1 MRTAL
6 IILLATLVSTCAR
19 QPSLL
24 EQVRAAG
31 ELRVVTRNSP
41 ITYYLGPAGPEGP
54 DYDLMR
60 GFAEH
65 LGVRLRIVE
74 ADRFGDLLGDLEAGR
89 AHVAAAG
96 LTVTADRARRVDFG
110 PPYQT
115 VSQVVVHHRGRK
127 APRSLKDLVGSR
139 LEVVAG
145 SSYAEALR
153 AAQGQHPHL
162 VWIEDPTADASE
174 LLDRVARGEID
185 YTVVDSNLFALFQR
199 YHPEL
204 RVAFELSKGDALAWA
219 FPRRGDRSLI
229 DEAAGDL
236 AALRASGDLEH
247 LMDRYYGHH
256 GKFDYAGT
264 RRFMRDYQTMLPRYR
279 PLFEQAGERADLDWR
294 LVAAVGYQE
303 SKWDPTAISPKGAIG
318 LMMLTP
324 DTADLMG
331 IEDPA
336 DAAQSIRGGSRYLW
350 RLVKRVARIAPEA
363 TEEDRLW
370 MALAAYNMGYAHL
383 LDARQLTKRNG
394 GNPDRWVD
402 VQKSLPLLMER
413 RWYSQ
418 TRYGYA
424 RGRET
429 LAYVRSVRNYYDVLL
444 WLTEGRE
451 RWPGGTPDQAPVSRT
466 AGLGQQVG
474 PQRQV
479 VQATVKEAADRLPR
493 VADHR
498 LAANVE

>member
-1 MRTAL
+1 MRTLL
-6 IILLATLVSTCAR
+6 IILLATLASTCAR

-24 EQVRAAG
+24 DQVRAAG

-54 DYDLMR
+54 DYDLAR

-74 ADRFGDLLGDLEAGR
+74 ADRFGDLLGDVEAGR
-89 AHVAAAG
+89 AHLAAAG

-115 VSQVVVHHRGRK
+115 VSQVVVYHRGRK
-127 APRSLKDLVGSR
+127 APRSVADLAGGR
-139 LEVVAG
+139 LEVVAN
-145 SSYAEALR
+145 SSYVEALN
-153 AAQGQHPHL
+153 AARGQHAGL
-162 VWIEDPTADASE
+162 TWIEDPTADAGE
-174 LLDRVARGEID
+174 LLDRVARGESD

-204 RVAFELSKGDALAWA
+204 RVAFDLSKGDALAWA

-229 DEAAGDL
+229 DEAAAYL
-236 AALRASGDLEH
+236 ATLRASGDLEH

-256 GKFDYAGT
+256 GSFDYAGT
-264 RRFMRDYQTMLPRYR
+264 RRFMRDYQSMLPRYR
-279 PLFEQAGERADLDWR
+279 RLFEQAGQRADMDWR

-303 SKWDPTAISPKGAIG
+303 SKWDPAAISPKGALG

-331 IEDPA
+331 IEDPT
-336 DAAQSIRGGSRYLW
+336 DAAQSITGGSRYLW
-350 RLVKRVARIAPEA
+350 RLRKRVARIAPQA
-363 TEEDRLW
+363 TDADLTW

-383 LDARQLTKRNG
+383 LDARQLTKLNG

-413 RWYSQ
+413 RWYQQ

-429 LAYVRSVRNYYDVLL
+429 LAYVKGVRNYYDVLV
-444 WLTEGRE
+444 WLTEGK
-451 RWPGGTPDQAPVSRT
+451 DSART
-466 AGLGQQVG
+466 ATSQPV
-474 PQRQV
+474 R
-479 VQATVKEAADRLPR
+479 ADSALISEPS
-493 VADHR
+493 
-498 LAANVE
+498 

>member
-1 MRTAL
+1 MRTLL
-6 IILLATLVSTCAR
+6 IILLGSLLATCAR

-24 EQVRAAG
+24 EEVRATG

-54 DYDLMR
+54 DYDLAR

-74 ADRFGDLLGDLEAGR
+74 ADRFADLLGDVEAGR
-89 AHVAAAG
+89 AHLAAAG
-96 LTVTADRARRVDFG
+96 LTVTSDRARRVDFG

-115 VSQVVVHHRGRK
+115 VSQVVVYHRGRK
-127 APRSLKDLVGSR
+127 PPRSLKDLAGGR
-139 LEVVAG
+139 LEVVAN
-145 SSYAEALR
+145 SSYVESLNVAR
-153 AAQGQHPHL
+153 GQHPQL
-162 VWIEDPTADASE
+162 TWIEDPAADAGE
-174 LLDRVARGEID
+174 LLDRVARGESD
-185 YTVVDSNLFALFQR
+185 YTVVDSNLFAIFQR

-204 RVAFELSKGDALAWA
+204 RVAFDLTTGDALAWA

-229 DEAAGDL
+229 DEAAAYL
-236 AALRASGDLEH
+236 ATLRASGDLEH

-256 GKFDYAGT
+256 GTFDYAGT
-264 RRFMRDYQTMLPRYR
+264 RRFMRDYQSMLPRYR
-279 PLFEQAGERADLDWR
+279 RLFEQAGQRADMDWR

-303 SKWDPTAISPKGAIG
+303 SKWDPSAISPKGALG

-331 IEDPA
+331 IEDPT
-336 DAAQSIRGGSRYLW
+336 DAAQSITGGSRYLW
-350 RLVKRVARIAPEA
+350 RLRKRVARIAPEA
-363 TEEDRLW
+363 TDADINW

-383 LDARQLTKRNG
+383 LDARHLTKRNG

-413 RWYSQ
+413 RWYRQ

-429 LAYVRSVRNYYDVLL
+429 LAYVRSVRNYYDVLV
-444 WLTEGRE
+444 WLTEGK
-451 RWPGGTPDQAPVSRT
+451 DSART
-466 AGLGQQVG
+466 ATSQPV
-474 PQRQV
+474 R
-479 VQATVKEAADRLPR
+479 ATSAPISEPS
-493 VADHR
+493 
-498 LAANVE
+498 